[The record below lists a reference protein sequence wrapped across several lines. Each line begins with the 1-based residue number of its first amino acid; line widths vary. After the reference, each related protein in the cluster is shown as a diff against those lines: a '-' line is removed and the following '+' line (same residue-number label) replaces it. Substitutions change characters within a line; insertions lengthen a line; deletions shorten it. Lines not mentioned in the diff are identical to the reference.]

1 MSQDILDGQ
10 TGNGENPM
18 MQRAL
23 LTGLLVAGAAYYVIR
38 HRNREDSDMVSAP
51 AAVEGTGNE
60 LVQRGQHLLEST
72 LDHLS
77 EQAMSEVKVIVK
89 NGLHRLEQIIDDL

>member
-23 LTGLLVAGAAYYVIR
+23 LTGLFGRRRRLLR
-38 HRNREDSDMVSAP
+38 DPPSQP
-51 AAVEGTGNE
+51 
-60 LVQRGQHLLEST
+60 RGQ
-72 LDHLS
+72 
-77 EQAMSEVKVIVK
+77 
-89 NGLHRLEQIIDDL
+89 